1 MKKVERTIKPIR
13 YDLNQIL
20 YDYTAEVTNR
30 FKGLNLIDRMP
41 EELWMEVYNIVQEA
55 VTKTMPKKKKCK
67 KAKWWSEEALQ
78 IAEERKEVKSK
89 GERERY
95 TQRNEQFQRIVRRD
109 KKTFLNEQYKEIE
122 GKIEWERLEI
132 SSRKLERSREH
143 FMQGWA

>member
-1 MKKVERTIKPIR
+1 
-13 YDLNQIL
+13 
-20 YDYTAEVTNR
+20 
-30 FKGLNLIDRMP
+30 MP
-41 EELWMEVYNIVQEA
+41 EELWVEVPSIVQD
-55 VTKTMPKKKKCK
+55 VLIKTIPMKKKCK

-122 GKIEWERLEI
+122 GKIEWER
-132 SSRKLERSREH
+132 
-143 FMQGWA
+143 